1 MYACGA
7 SGAVTHQEGYPLVGG
22 LQLATPKSPQE
33 HKRTQKNPKEARK
46 TPNSP
51 RAYFLWI
58 FND

>member
-33 HKRTQKNPKEARK
+33 HKRTQKNPKG
-46 TPNSP
+46 SP
-51 RAYFLWI
+51 KHPEQPQGIFLMD
-58 FND
+58 F